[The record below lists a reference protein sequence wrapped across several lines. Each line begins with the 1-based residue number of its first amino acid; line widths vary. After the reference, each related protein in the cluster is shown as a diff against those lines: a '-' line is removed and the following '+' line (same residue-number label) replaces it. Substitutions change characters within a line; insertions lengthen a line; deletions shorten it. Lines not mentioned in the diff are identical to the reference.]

1 MPRLLSGRVGVTSYA
16 GLSTERQ
23 QTPGFPSFLGVDEAE
38 PNLGLP
44 SDNNYVLYGTVTGE
58 RYWAE
63 PSGSPSG
70 TASGLTVS
78 DESITPTGYAGSIT
92 RFNFIGNGVNVEQTK
107 QTFGGIEVGVATVFV
122 EKTTLSIADADEF
135 VRATGIA
142 TIKVGAGLSFF
153 PEPGRA
159 GVVTIFSAADAT
171 STMQNAD
178 GTEAFGNV
186 STFRIGAGLTVSQVT
201 VGIASIGVTGE
212 FDNVNAAGIV
222 TAGVQFKGNL
232 AGTAV
237 TATNLYG
244 NLTGNVVG
252 DVTGNVTGDVNA
264 GFVTATK
271 SIDGNLN
278 SSGVSTISQLMGTT
292 LMITGIVTTNS
303 GFVAPAGSFGFDGN
317 LNAPGVSTA
326 TSLNST
332 NLVVS
337 GVTTHNGNV
346 EISGSNKL
354 IFGSN
359 DLDIY
364 FDGSDSLIDAGTN
377 EDLYIKGKSVF
388 IHANG
393 TETAASFL
401 QNAGVDL
408 YYNAVSRLRTTNTGA
423 QVTGDIEASEFK
435 GPLTGNVTGTINAA
449 GVSTVTNLL
458 EIRSSDGT
466 PARID
471 YYCEV
476 NNAHYTRVQAAPHS
490 EYSGNVTAVLPTKN
504 GDIIVGDTQGAISQN
519 VNTVGIVTA
528 SFFHGDGSNLTNIAG
543 NTVTITET
551 NTTNAQHF
559 MCFVDSNTG
568 LETIRTDTSLQYN
581 PGTNLLTSVNFSGTL
596 TGTST
601 GLAGTPSISVSD
613 ITLNGNMLPDANNT
627 RDLGA
632 IGSRWA
638 NVYTSD
644 MHFSNVGSGGNDVD
658 GTEGNW
664 TLQEGADNI
673 YMINNITG
681 KKYKI
686 ALTEV

>member
-23 QTPGFPSFLGVDEAE
+23 QTPGFPSFLGIEEAE

-78 DESITPTGYAGSIT
+78 DEGITPTGYAGSVT
-92 RFNFIGNGVNVEQTK
+92 RFNFVGNGINVEQTK
-107 QTFGGIEVGVATVFV
+107 QTFGGVEVGVATVFV
-122 EKTTLSIADADEF
+122 EKSTLSIADADEF
-135 VRATGIA
+135 VRATGIT
-142 TIKVGAGLSFF
+142 TIKVGAGLSFY

-159 GVVTIFSAADAT
+159 GVVTIFSAADAR

-201 VGIASIGVTGE
+201 VGIASIGVTGQFE
-212 FDNVNAAGIV
+212 HVNATGIV

-237 TATNLYG
+237 TATNFYGDLEGDVDG
-244 NLTGNVVG
+244 NLTG
-252 DVTGNVTGDVNA
+252 DVTGDVNA

-271 SIDGNLN
+271 SVDGNIN

-326 TSLNST
+326 TYLNST
-332 NLVVS
+332 NLLIS
-337 GVTTHNGNV
+337 GISTFNGNV
-346 EISGSNKL
+346 EVSGTNKL
-354 IFGSN
+354 IFGSDDLEIYHDGN
-359 DLDIY
+359 DNIL
-364 FDGSDSLIDAGTN
+364 DAGN
-377 EDLYIKGKSVF
+377 SENVYLKGRSVF
-388 IHANG
+388 IQANG
-393 TETAASFL
+393 TESSASFV
-401 QNAGVDL
+401 QNGGVEL
-408 YYNAVSRLRTTNTGA
+408 YHNSLKKFETTLDGIDVDGTATAN
-423 QVTGDIEASEFK
+423 EFI
-435 GPLTGNVTGTINAA
+435 GPLTGNVAGTINAP
-449 GVSTVTNLL
+449 GISTVTNLL
-458 EIRSSDGT
+458 EIRSDDST
-466 PARID
+466 PGRID

-476 NNAHYTRVQAAPHS
+476 SNAHYTRVQAAPHS
-490 EYSGNVTAVLPTKN
+490 EYSGNVTAILPVKD
-504 GDIIVGDTQGAISQN
+504 GDIIVGDTAGAITQN
-519 VNTVGIVTA
+519 LHTSGIVTA
-528 SFFHGDGSNLTNIAG
+528 TEFHGDGSNLTNLPSA
-543 NTVTITET
+543 VSVLVPT
-551 NTTNAQHF
+551 NTTDAEHF
-559 MCFVDSNTG
+559 FTFVDTATG
-568 LETIRTDTSLQYN
+568 SEALRTDVDLKYN
-581 PGTNLLTSVNFSGTL
+581 PGTNVLTAGTFNGNATGL
-596 TGTST
+596 TGD
-601 GLAGTPSISVSD
+601 PSISVSG
-613 ITLNGNMLPDANNT
+613 ITLKGNMLPDNNGT

-632 IGSRWA
+632 EGSRWA

-664 TLQEGADNI
+664 TLQEGDENI

>member
-23 QTPGFPSFLGVDEAE
+23 QTPGFPSFLGIEEAE

-78 DESITPTGYAGSIT
+78 DEGITPTGYAGSVT
-92 RFNFIGNGVNVEQTK
+92 RFNFVGNGINVEQTK
-107 QTFGGIEVGVATVFV
+107 QTFGGVEVGVATVFV
-122 EKTTLSIADADEF
+122 EKSTLSIADADEF
-135 VRATGIA
+135 VRATGIT
-142 TIKVGAGLSFF
+142 TIKVGAGLSFY

-159 GVVTIFSAADAT
+159 GVVTIFSAADAR

-201 VGIASIGVTGE
+201 VGIASIGVTGQFE
-212 FDNVNAAGIV
+212 HVNATGIV

-237 TATNLYG
+237 TATNFYGDLEGDVDG
-244 NLTGNVVG
+244 NLTG
-252 DVTGNVTGDVNA
+252 DVTGDVNA

-271 SIDGNLN
+271 SVDGNIN

-326 TSLNST
+326 TYLNST
-332 NLVVS
+332 NLLIS
-337 GVTTHNGNV
+337 GISTFNGNV
-346 EISGSNKL
+346 EVSGTNKL
-354 IFGSN
+354 IFGSDDLEIYHDGN
-359 DLDIY
+359 DNIL
-364 FDGSDSLIDAGTN
+364 DAGN
-377 EDLYIKGKSVF
+377 SENVYLKGRSVF
-388 IHANG
+388 IQANG
-393 TETAASFL
+393 TESSASFV
-401 QNAGVDL
+401 QNGGVEL
-408 YYNAVSRLRTTNTGA
+408 YHNSLKKFETTLDGIDVDGTATAN
-423 QVTGDIEASEFK
+423 EFI
-435 GPLTGNVTGTINAA
+435 GPLTGNVAGTINAP
-449 GVSTVTNLL
+449 GISTVTNLL
-458 EIRSSDGT
+458 EIRSDDST
-466 PARID
+466 PGRID

-476 NNAHYTRVQAAPHS
+476 SNAHYTRVQAAPHS
-490 EYSGNVTAVLPTKN
+490 EYSGNVTAILPVKD
-504 GDIIVGDTQGAISQN
+504 GDIIVGDTAGAITQN
-519 VNTVGIVTA
+519 LHTSGIVTA
-528 SFFHGDGSNLTNIAG
+528 TEFHGDGSNLTNLPSA
-543 NTVTITET
+543 VSVLVPT
-551 NTTNAQHF
+551 NTTDAEHF
-559 MCFVDSNTG
+559 FTFVDTATG
-568 LETIRTDTSLQYN
+568 SEALRTDVDLKYN
-581 PGTNLLTSVNFSGTL
+581 PGTNVLTAGTFNGNATGL
-596 TGTST
+596 TGD
-601 GLAGTPSISVSD
+601 PSISVSG
-613 ITLNGNMLPDANNT
+613 ITLKGNMLPDNNGT

-632 IGSRWA
+632 TGSRWA

-664 TLQEGADNI
+664 TLQEGDENI

>member
-23 QTPGFPSFLGVDEAE
+23 QTPGFPSFLGIEEAE

-78 DESITPTGYAGSIT
+78 DEGITPTGYAGSVT
-92 RFNFIGNGVNVEQTK
+92 RFNFVGNGINVEQTK
-107 QTFGGIEVGVATVFV
+107 QTFGGVEVGVATVFV
-122 EKTTLSIADADEF
+122 EKSTLSIADADEF
-135 VRATGIA
+135 VRATGIT
-142 TIKVGAGLSFF
+142 TIKVGAGLSFY

-159 GVVTIFSAADAT
+159 GVVTIFSAADAR

-201 VGIASIGVTGE
+201 VGIASIGVTGQFE
-212 FDNVNAAGIV
+212 HVNATGIV

-237 TATNLYG
+237 TATNFYGDLEGDVDG
-244 NLTGNVVG
+244 NLTG
-252 DVTGNVTGDVNA
+252 DVTGDVNA

-271 SIDGNLN
+271 SVDGNIN

-326 TSLNST
+326 TYLNST
-332 NLVVS
+332 NLLIS
-337 GVTTHNGNV
+337 GISTFNGNV
-346 EISGSNKL
+346 EVSGTNKL
-354 IFGSN
+354 IFGSDDLEIYHDGN
-359 DLDIY
+359 DNIL
-364 FDGSDSLIDAGTN
+364 DAGN
-377 EDLYIKGKSVF
+377 SENVYLKGRSVF
-388 IHANG
+388 IQANG
-393 TETAASFL
+393 TESSASFV
-401 QNAGVDL
+401 QNGGVEL
-408 YYNAVSRLRTTNTGA
+408 YHNSLKKFETTLDGIDVDGTATAN
-423 QVTGDIEASEFK
+423 EFI
-435 GPLTGNVTGTINAA
+435 GPLTGNVAGTINAP
-449 GVSTVTNLL
+449 GISTVTNLL
-458 EIRSSDGT
+458 EIRSDDST
-466 PARID
+466 PGRID

-476 NNAHYTRVQAAPHS
+476 SNAHYTRVQAAPHS
-490 EYSGNVTAVLPTKN
+490 EYSGNVTAILPVKD
-504 GDIIVGDTQGAISQN
+504 GDIIVGDTAGAITQN
-519 VNTVGIVTA
+519 LHTSGIVTA
-528 SFFHGDGSNLTNIAG
+528 SEFHGDGSNLTNLPSA
-543 NTVTITET
+543 VSVLVPT
-551 NTTNAQHF
+551 NTTDAEHF
-559 MCFVDSNTG
+559 FTFVDTATG
-568 LETIRTDTSLQYN
+568 SEALRTDVDLKYN
-581 PGTNLLTSVNFSGTL
+581 PGTNVLTAGTFNGNATGL
-596 TGTST
+596 TGD
-601 GLAGTPSISVSD
+601 PSISVSG
-613 ITLNGNMLPDANNT
+613 ITLKGNMLPDNNGT

-632 IGSRWA
+632 EGSRWA

-664 TLQEGADNI
+664 TLQEGDENI

>member
-23 QTPGFPSFLGVDEAE
+23 QTPGFPSFLGIEEAE

-78 DESITPTGYAGSIT
+78 DEGITPTGYAGSVT
-92 RFNFIGNGVNVEQTK
+92 RFNFVGNGINVEQTK
-107 QTFGGIEVGVATVFV
+107 QTFGGVEVGVATVFV
-122 EKTTLSIADADEF
+122 EKSTLSIADADEF
-135 VRATGIA
+135 VRATGIT
-142 TIKVGAGLSFF
+142 TIKVGAGLSFY

-159 GVVTIFSAADAT
+159 GVVTIFSAADAR

-201 VGIASIGVTGE
+201 VGIASIGVTGQFE
-212 FDNVNAAGIV
+212 HVNATGIV

-244 NLTGNVVG
+244 DLTGDVDGNLTG
-252 DVTGNVTGDVNA
+252 DVTGDVNA

-271 SIDGNLN
+271 SVDGNIN

-326 TSLNST
+326 TYLNST
-332 NLVVS
+332 NLLIS
-337 GVTTHNGNV
+337 GISTFNGNV
-346 EISGSNKL
+346 EVSGTNKL
-354 IFGSN
+354 IFGSDDLEIYHDGN
-359 DLDIY
+359 DNIL
-364 FDGSDSLIDAGTN
+364 DAGN
-377 EDLYIKGKSVF
+377 SENVYLKGRSVF
-388 IHANG
+388 IQANG
-393 TETAASFL
+393 TESSASFV
-401 QNAGVDL
+401 QNGGVEL
-408 YYNAVSRLRTTNTGA
+408 YHNSLKKFETTLDGIDVDGTATAN
-423 QVTGDIEASEFK
+423 EFI
-435 GPLTGNVTGTINAA
+435 GPLTGNVAGTINAP
-449 GVSTVTNLL
+449 GISTVTNLL
-458 EIRSSDGT
+458 EIRSDDST
-466 PARID
+466 PGRID

-476 NNAHYTRVQAAPHS
+476 SNAHYTRVQAAPHS
-490 EYSGNVTAVLPTKN
+490 EYSGNVTAILPVKD
-504 GDIIVGDTQGAISQN
+504 GDIIVGDTAGAITQN
-519 VNTVGIVTA
+519 LHTSGIVTA
-528 SFFHGDGSNLTNIAG
+528 SEFHGDGSNLTNLPSA
-543 NTVTITET
+543 VSVLVPT
-551 NTTNAQHF
+551 NTTDAEHF
-559 MCFVDSNTG
+559 FTFVDTATG
-568 LETIRTDTSLQYN
+568 SEALRTDVDLKYN
-581 PGTNLLTSVNFSGTL
+581 PGTNVLTAGTFNGNATGL
-596 TGTST
+596 TGD
-601 GLAGTPSISVSD
+601 PSISVSG
-613 ITLNGNMLPDANNT
+613 ITLKGNMLPDNNGT

-632 IGSRWA
+632 TGSRWA

-664 TLQEGADNI
+664 TLQEGDENI

>member
-70 TASGLTVS
+70 TATGLTVS
-78 DESITPTGYAGSIT
+78 DESVTPTGFAGSIT
-92 RFNFIGNGVNVEQTK
+92 RFNFVGNGIDVEQTK

-122 EKTTLSIADADEF
+122 EQSTLSIADADEF
-135 VRATGIA
+135 VRATGIT

-201 VGIASIGVTGE
+201 VGIASIGVTGQ
-212 FDNVNAAGIV
+212 FDNVNATGIV
-222 TAGVQFKGNL
+222 TAGILFNGNL
-232 AGTAV
+232 TGTAV

-244 NLTGNVVG
+244 DLTGDVIGDLTG
-252 DVTGNVTGDVNA
+252 DVTGNVTGDLT
-264 GFVTATK
+264 GDVT
-271 SIDGNLN
+271 GNIN
-278 SSGVSTISQLMGTT
+278 STGVSTIAQLLGTT
-292 LMITGIVTTNS
+292 LSVSGIVTTNA
-303 GFVAPAGSFGFDGN
+303 GFVAPTGSFGFDGN

-326 TSLNST
+326 TSLNTT
-332 NLVVS
+332 NLIVS

-346 EISGSNKL
+346 EISGTNRL
-354 IFGSN
+354 IFGGD
-359 DLDIY
+359 DLQIYHDATDNFIDSGTSEDIY
-364 FDGSDSLIDAGTN
+364 L
-377 EDLYIKGKSVF
+377 KGKNVF
-388 IHANG
+388 IHSNG
-393 TETAASFL
+393 TESSASFL

-408 YYNAVSRLRTTNTGA
+408 YYNAVSRFRTTNSGA
-423 QVTGDIEASEFK
+423 EVTGNLQADEFI

-458 EIRSSDGT
+458 DIRSSDGS

-476 NNAHYTRVQAAPHS
+476 GNAHYTRVQAAPHS
-490 EYSGNVTAVLPTKN
+490 EYSGNVTAVLPIKD
-504 GDIIVGDTQGAISQN
+504 GDIIVGDTTGAITQN
-519 VNTVGIVTA
+519 VNTSGIVTA
-528 SFFHGDGSNLTNIAG
+528 FEFHGDGSNLTNIAG
-543 NTVTITET
+543 STVTITET
-551 NTTNAQHF
+551 NNTNAQHF

-581 PGTNLLTSVNFSGTL
+581 PSTNILTSVNFSGTL
-596 TGTST
+596 AGTST

-613 ITLNGNMLPDANNT
+613 ITLNGNMLPDSNNT

-632 IGSRWA
+632 TGSRWA

-664 TLQEGADNI
+664 TLQEGDDNI

>member
-23 QTPGFPSFLGVDEAE
+23 QTPGFPSFLGIEEAE

-78 DESITPTGYAGSIT
+78 DEGITPTGYAGSVT
-92 RFNFIGNGVNVEQTK
+92 RFNFVGNGINVEQTK
-107 QTFGGIEVGVATVFV
+107 QTFGGVEVGVATVFV
-122 EKTTLSIADADEF
+122 EKSTLSIADADEF
-135 VRATGIA
+135 VRATGIT
-142 TIKVGAGLSFF
+142 TIKVGAGLSFY

-159 GVVTIFSAADAT
+159 GVVTIFSAADAR

-201 VGIASIGVTGE
+201 VGIASIGVTGQFE
-212 FDNVNAAGIV
+212 HVNATGIV

-237 TATNLYG
+237 TATNFYGDLEGDVDG
-244 NLTGNVVG
+244 NLTG
-252 DVTGNVTGDVNA
+252 DVTGDVNA

-271 SIDGNLN
+271 SVDGNIN

-326 TSLNST
+326 TYLNST
-332 NLVVS
+332 NLLIS
-337 GVTTHNGNV
+337 GISTFNGNV
-346 EISGSNKL
+346 EVSGTNKL
-354 IFGSN
+354 IFGSDDLEIYHDGN
-359 DLDIY
+359 DNIL
-364 FDGSDSLIDAGTN
+364 DAGN
-377 EDLYIKGKSVF
+377 SENVYLKGRSVF
-388 IHANG
+388 IQANG
-393 TETAASFL
+393 TESSASFV
-401 QNAGVDL
+401 QNGGVEL
-408 YYNAVSRLRTTNTGA
+408 YHNSLKKFETTLDGIDVDGTATAN
-423 QVTGDIEASEFK
+423 EFI
-435 GPLTGNVTGTINAA
+435 GPLTGNVAGTINAP
-449 GVSTVTNLL
+449 GISTVTNLL
-458 EIRSSDGT
+458 EIRSDDST
-466 PARID
+466 PGRID

-476 NNAHYTRVQAAPHS
+476 SNAHYTRVQAAPHS
-490 EYSGNVTAVLPTKN
+490 EYSGNVTAILPVKD
-504 GDIIVGDTQGAISQN
+504 GDIIVGDTAGAITQN
-519 VNTVGIVTA
+519 LHTSGIVTA
-528 SFFHGDGSNLTNIAG
+528 SEFHGDGSNLTNLPSA
-543 NTVTITET
+543 VSVLVPT
-551 NTTNAQHF
+551 NTTDAEHF
-559 MCFVDSNTG
+559 FTFVDTATG
-568 LETIRTDTSLQYN
+568 SEALRTDVDLKYN
-581 PGTNLLTSVNFSGTL
+581 PGTNVLTAGTFNGNATGL
-596 TGTST
+596 TGD
-601 GLAGTPSISVSD
+601 PSISVSG
-613 ITLNGNMLPDANNT
+613 ITLKGNMLPDANGT

-632 IGSRWA
+632 TGSRWA

-664 TLQEGADNI
+664 TLQEGDENI

>member
-16 GLSTERQ
+16 GLSTERK
-23 QTPGFPSFLGVDEAE
+23 QTPGFPSFLGTDEAE

-44 SDNNYVLYGTVTGE
+44 ADNNYVLYGTVTGE

-70 TASGLTVS
+70 AATGLTVS
-78 DESITPTGYAGSIT
+78 DESVTPTGYAGSVT

-107 QTFGGIEVGVATVFV
+107 QTFGGVEVGVATVFV
-122 EKTTLSIADADEF
+122 EKTTLSIADANEF
-135 VRATGIA
+135 VRATGIT

-159 GVVTIFSAADAT
+159 GVVTIFSAADST

-201 VGIASIGVTGE
+201 VGIASIGVTGQ
-212 FDNVNAAGIV
+212 FDNVNATGIV
-222 TAGVQFKGNL
+222 TAGILFNGNL
-232 AGTAV
+232 TGTAV

-244 NLTGNVVG
+244 
-252 DVTGNVTGDVNA
+252 DVTGN
-264 GFVTATK
+264 
-271 SIDGNLN
+271 IN
-278 SSGVSTISQLMGTT
+278 STGVSTIAQLLGTT
-292 LMITGIVTTNS
+292 LSVSGIVTTNA
-303 GFVAPAGSFGFDGN
+303 GFVAPTGSFGFDGN

-326 TSLNST
+326 TSLNTT
-332 NLVVS
+332 NLIVS

-346 EISGSNKL
+346 EISGTNRL

-364 FDGSDSLIDAGTN
+364 YDGSDNIIDSGTS
-377 EDLYIKGKSVF
+377 EDIYVKGKNVY

-393 TETAASFL
+393 TEISASFA
-401 QNAGVDL
+401 QNAGVEL
-408 YYNAVSRLRTTNTGA
+408 YYNALSKFRTTNDGA
-423 QVTGDIEASEFK
+423 VVTGILSATSFT

-458 EIRSSDGT
+458 EIRSSDGS

-490 EYSGNVTAVLPTKN
+490 EYSGNVTAVLPIKD
-504 GDIIVGDTQGAISQN
+504 GDIIVGDTTGAITQN
-519 VNTVGIVTA
+519 VNTSGIVTA
-528 SFFHGDGSNLTNIAG
+528 FEFHGDGSNLTNIAG
-543 NTVTITET
+543 STVTITAT
-551 NTTNAQHF
+551 NETNAQHF

-581 PGTNLLTSVNFSGTL
+581 PSTNILSSVNFTGTL
-596 TGTST
+596 AGTST
-601 GLAGTPSISVSD
+601 GLSGTPSISVSD
-613 ITLNGNMLPDANNT
+613 VTLNGNMLPDSNNT

-664 TLQEGADNI
+664 TLQEGDDNI

>member
-23 QTPGFPSFLGVDEAE
+23 QTPGFPSFLGIEEAE

-78 DESITPTGYAGSIT
+78 DEGITPTGYAGSVT
-92 RFNFIGNGVNVEQTK
+92 RFNFVGNGINVEQTK
-107 QTFGGIEVGVATVFV
+107 QTFGGVEVGVATVFV
-122 EKTTLSIADADEF
+122 EKSTLSIADADEF
-135 VRATGIA
+135 VRATGIT
-142 TIKVGAGLSFF
+142 TIKVGAGLSFY

-159 GVVTIFSAADAT
+159 GVVTIFSAADAR

-201 VGIASIGVTGE
+201 VGIASIGVTGQFE
-212 FDNVNAAGIV
+212 HVNATGIV

-237 TATNLYG
+237 TATNFYGDLEGDVDG
-244 NLTGNVVG
+244 NLTG
-252 DVTGNVTGDVNA
+252 DVTGDVNA

-271 SIDGNLN
+271 SVDGNIN

-326 TSLNST
+326 TYLNST
-332 NLVVS
+332 NLLIS
-337 GVTTHNGNV
+337 GISTFNGNV
-346 EISGSNKL
+346 EVSGTNKL
-354 IFGSN
+354 IFGSDDLEIYHDGN
-359 DLDIY
+359 DNIL
-364 FDGSDSLIDAGTN
+364 DAGN
-377 EDLYIKGKSVF
+377 SENVYLKGRSVF
-388 IHANG
+388 IQANG
-393 TETAASFL
+393 TESSASFV
-401 QNAGVDL
+401 QNGGVEL
-408 YYNAVSRLRTTNTGA
+408 YHNSLKKFETTLDGIDVDGTATAN
-423 QVTGDIEASEFK
+423 EFI
-435 GPLTGNVTGTINAA
+435 GPLTGNVAGTINAP
-449 GVSTVTNLL
+449 GISTVTNLL
-458 EIRSSDGT
+458 EIRSDDST
-466 PARID
+466 PGRID

-476 NNAHYTRVQAAPHS
+476 SNAHYTRVQAAPHS
-490 EYSGNVTAVLPTKN
+490 EYSGNVTTILPVKD
-504 GDIIVGDTQGAISQN
+504 GDIIVGDTAGAITQN
-519 VNTVGIVTA
+519 LHTSGIVTA
-528 SFFHGDGSNLTNIAG
+528 SEFHGDGSNLTNLPSA
-543 NTVTITET
+543 VSVLVPT
-551 NTTNAQHF
+551 NTTDAEHF
-559 MCFVDSNTG
+559 FTFVDTATG
-568 LETIRTDTSLQYN
+568 SEALRTDVDLKYN
-581 PGTNLLTSVNFSGTL
+581 PGTNVLTAGTFNGNATGL
-596 TGTST
+596 TGD
-601 GLAGTPSISVSD
+601 PSISVSG
-613 ITLNGNMLPDANNT
+613 ITLKGNMLPDNNGT

-632 IGSRWA
+632 EGSRWA

-664 TLQEGADNI
+664 TLQEGDENI